1 MKKIKEY
8 DEFGE
13 QFELGLTPANEVE
26 QRLCEEKLKSI
37 GALPEGFVKTGNEIK
52 GFKYY
57 KLVKLDDKQLS
68 MKIKAESV
76 RRLRQIDRHSVTQ
89 IVLQSITLGFTALI
103 ALCAVVA
110 LFLLNK

>member
-1 MKKIKEY
+1 MKKIKAY

-13 QFELGLTPANEVE
+13 QFEYGLTVASEE
-26 QRLCEEKLKSI
+26 ETRICEEKLKSI

-57 KLVKLDDKQLS
+57 KLVKLDEKQLEQ
-68 MKIKAESV
+68 KIKAENV

-89 IVLQSITLGFTALI
+89 IVLQSVTLGFTAII
-103 ALCAVVA
+103 ALCAIVA
-110 LFLLNK
+110 LFLLK

>member
-1 MKKIKEY
+1 MKKIKAY

-13 QFELGLTPANEVE
+13 QFEMGLVPANETE

-37 GALPEGFVKTGNEIK
+37 GALPEGFVKTGNEIT

-57 KLVKLDDKQLS
+57 KLVKLDEKQLEQ
-68 MKIKAESV
+68 KIKAESV
-76 RRLRQIDRHSVTQ
+76 RRLRQIDRHTVTQ
-89 IVLQSITLGFTALI
+89 IVLQSVTLGFTALI

-110 LFLLNK
+110 LFFLNK

>member
-1 MKKIKEY
+1 MKKIKAY

-13 QFELGLTPANEVE
+13 QFELGLVPANEEE
-26 QRLCEEKLKSI
+26 QQACEEKFKSI
-37 GALPEGFVKTGNEIK
+37 GALPEGFVKTGNDIK

-57 KLVKLDDKQLS
+57 KLVKLDDRQLEL
-68 MKIKAESV
+68 KIKAENV

-89 IVLQSITLGFTALI
+89 IILQSITLGFTALLS
-103 ALCAVVA
+103 LCAIIA

>member
-1 MKKIKEY
+1 
-8 DEFGE
+8 
-13 QFELGLTPANEVE
+13 
-26 QRLCEEKLKSI
+26 SI

-57 KLVKLDDKQLS
+57 KLVKLDDRQLDL
-68 MKIKAESV
+68 KIKSENV

-89 IVLQSITLGFTALI
+89 IVLQSVTLGFTALI

-110 LFLLNK
+110 LFFLK